1 MSAPTQAAV
10 PRVAPDDGDSRR
22 RSLALFLRARR
33 ESLQPEDV
41 GLPPSRRRRTPGLRR
56 EEVAVLANV
65 GVTWYTWLEQGRE
78 IGVSAVVVESI
89 ARALRLVDGDLAY
102 LYELTGTRL
111 PSRSSA
117 PTELRDN
124 LVRVLD
130 GFSELPAYVVDR
142 YWNVVA
148 TNELAEHV
156 FGSQVGANCLADF
169 FTEERVAERYPQR
182 ALVGR
187 MIVGQL
193 RRQAAAY
200 PSDRTFDLLADRVSA
215 ASPEFAA
222 YWTSYSVGVEPHV
235 DITYDHPQIGRLTW
249 QCTVL
254 NPLGGEDLRLFLYLP
269 RPGTGTAEALQRL
282 R

>member
-1 MSAPTQAAV
+1 MSTPTRTAPPGAEAT
-10 PRVAPDDGDSRR
+10 DGDSRR

-33 ESLQPEDV
+33 EALQPEDV

-65 GVTWYTWLEQGRE
+65 GVTWYTWLEQGRD
-78 IGVSAVVVESI
+78 IGVSDVVVESI
-89 ARALRLVDGDLAY
+89 ARALRLEGGELAY

-111 PSRSSA
+111 PARPSA
-117 PTELRDN
+117 PTELRDT

-130 GFSELPAYVVDR
+130 GFAEMPAYVVDR
-142 YWNVVA
+142 YWNVLA

-156 FGSQVGANCLADF
+156 FGSRVGANCLADF
-169 FTEERVAERYPQR
+169 FTDRQVAEHYPQR

-200 PSDRTFDLLADRVSA
+200 PGDRTFDLLAERVSA
-215 ASPEFAA
+215 QSPEFAE
-222 YWTSYSVGVEPHV
+222 YWRSHSVGVEPHV
-235 DITYDHPQIGRLTW
+235 DITYDHPHLGRLTW
-249 QCTVL
+249 QCSVL
-254 NPLGGEDLRLFLYLP
+254 NPVGGEDLRLFLYLP
-269 RPGTGTAEALQRL
+269 RPGTGTAEALARL

>member
-1 MSAPTQAAV
+1 MSAPSQV
-10 PRVAPDDGDSRR
+10 VAPQVPPSDGDSRR

-41 GLPPSRRRRTPGLRR
+41 GLPLSRRRRTPGLRR

-89 ARALRLVDGDLAY
+89 ARALRLADGDLAY

-156 FGSQVGANCLADF
+156 FGSEVGANCLADF

-200 PSDRTFDLLADRVSA
+200 PSDRTFDLLADRVGGPVRGELRGRGRDA
-215 ASPEFAA
+215 
-222 YWTSYSVGVEPHV
+222 VGVEPHV

-269 RPGTGTAEALQRL
+269 RPGTGTAEALQRI